1 MEKTNYKTM
10 KEIMNGV
17 SDRIHY
23 SRHAEQLA
31 SLALTKFAERITE
44 KGATILSCSP
54 KTIKLDDGEII
65 KVVGMYLKYTYNLN
79 SVYYIQFDNNPFFQ
93 PQGYI
98 TDCRGYSTGL
108 AELPEIFYGV
118 NEYAVNNENI
128 KQLTQNIFTSEKYL
142 KNLKFIY
149 KDKEIK
155 KIKQEIYYN
164 C

>member
-1 MEKTNYKTM
+1 MKKEDYKTM
-10 KEIMNGV
+10 EEIMNGV

-54 KTIKLDDGEII
+54 KMIKLDDGEII
-65 KVVGMYLKYTYNLN
+65 KVAGMYLKYTYNLN

-93 PQGYI
+93 PKGYI
-98 TDCRGYSTGL
+98 TDCRGCSTGL

-142 KNLKFIY
+142 KNLNFIY
-149 KDKEIK
+149 KDNEIK
-155 KIKQEIYYN
+155 KLKQEIYYN
-164 C
+164 